1 MFKRSMVST
10 VLILMFTSGAFALV
24 GQTEYFGLGAE
35 NLVIL
40 SGGPGTAS
48 GGNTASVG
56 QGQLATDTGGGNI
69 IAMQNEAGILN
80 QGTSAVGLSGALG
93 ALQSAGAGGEQWQLV
108 GLGLGLGLQG
118 QNLALLLGQD
128 MEKND
133 GVGGTVAGQGV
144 VVGQVQIVATPY
156 GISGDAQFAGVSQF
170 GSIGGGA
177 GSSAVI
183 NKDLSVGANQ

>member
-1 MFKRSMVST
+1 MYKRLMVST
-10 VLILMFTSGAFALV
+10 VLALMFTSGAFALV
-24 GQTEYFGLGAE
+24 GQSEYFGLGAE

-40 SGGPGTAS
+40 SGGPGTAY

-56 QGQLATDTGGGNI
+56 QGQLVTDSGGGNI
-69 IAMQNEAGILN
+69 IALQNEAGILN
-80 QGTSAVGLSGALG
+80 QGASTVGLSGALG
-93 ALQSAGAGGEQWQLV
+93 ALQSAGTAGYQWQIA
-108 GLGLGLGLQG
+108 GLGLGLQG
-118 QNLALLLGQD
+118 QSLALNLGQD

-133 GVGGTVAGQGV
+133 GVGGVVAGQGV

-170 GSIGGGA
+170 GSVGGGA

>member
-1 MFKRSMVST
+1 MFKRSMVSA
-10 VLILMFTSGAFALV
+10 VVILMFTSGAFALV
-24 GQTEYFGLGAE
+24 GQAEYFGLGAE

-40 SGGPGTAS
+40 SGGPGTAY
-48 GGNTASVG
+48 GGNTASIG
-56 QGQLATDTGGGNI
+56 QGQIATDSSGGNI

-93 ALQSAGAGGEQWQLV
+93 ALQSAGAGGEQWQLA
-108 GLGLGLGLQG
+108 GLGLGLQG
-118 QNLALLLGQD
+118 QSLALLLGQD

-133 GVGGTVAGQGV
+133 GVGGTVSGQGV

-177 GSSAVI
+177 GSSAVV